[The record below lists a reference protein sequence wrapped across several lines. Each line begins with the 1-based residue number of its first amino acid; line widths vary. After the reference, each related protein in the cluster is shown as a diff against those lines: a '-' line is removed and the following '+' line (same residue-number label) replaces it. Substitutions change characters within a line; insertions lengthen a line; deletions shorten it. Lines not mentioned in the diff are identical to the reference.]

1 MKIAVLL
8 IPFLSS
14 LVQEVTKAELT
25 GVARAREL
33 SLYNTRNKASA
44 DGVFLDD
51 FYVVVCCK
59 FLSILLLQARGDS
72 LLTSLYNLGWPRVL
86 VIVTWPSVAISTLLY
101 LIM

>member
-1 MKIAVLL
+1 MKIAVLM

-33 SLYNTRNKASA
+33 SLYNTRNNASA
-44 DGVFLDD
+44 NGVFLGD

-59 FLSILLLQARGDS
+59 FVSILLLQGRGDS
-72 LLTSLYNLGWPRVL
+72 LL
-86 VIVTWPSVAISTLLY
+86 
-101 LIM
+101 

>member
-59 FLSILLLQARGDS
+59 FLSILLLQARGIACCNNKNKS
-72 LLTSLYNLGWPRVL
+72 HLATLTF
-86 VIVTWPSVAISTLLY
+86 T
-101 LIM
+101 